1 MKFAFTLPGL
11 VAGTAF
17 LFLAS
22 GCASSASDA
31 SSPAGETYRSS
42 PPIGSHIVRR
52 PAAPTSSEQERE
64 KTGERPTTGVVG
76 VPPLNRP

>member
-1 MKFAFTLPGL
+1 MNSAFTLAGL
-11 VAGTAF
+11 VAGAAF
-17 LFLAS
+17 LSLSS
-22 GCASSASDA
+22 GCASSDA
-31 SSPAGETYRSS
+31 PSPAGETYRST

-52 PAAPTSSEQERE
+52 PPAPTSAEQERE